1 MRECTSLR
9 HLICGGEALPPSLA
23 QRFQQ
28 VLPHAH
34 LHNLYGPTEATV
46 ACTGAS
52 DVLARCKLLPVVL
65 PIVAGYELLGLTD
78 SSRRPGRHLLSS
90 RAGWQ
95 CPLGSRWQTAARTC
109 WTPSCSWCRWVCRAS

>member
-23 QRFQQ
+23 ERFQQ
-28 VLPHAH
+28 VLPHVH

-52 DVLARCKLLPVVL
+52 ESL
-65 PIVAGYELLGLTD
+65 
-78 SSRRPGRHLLSS
+78 H
-90 RAGWQ
+90 
-95 CPLGSRWQTAARTC
+95 AAWSCR
-109 WTPSCSWCRWVCRAS
+109 SCSRSLQAGLN